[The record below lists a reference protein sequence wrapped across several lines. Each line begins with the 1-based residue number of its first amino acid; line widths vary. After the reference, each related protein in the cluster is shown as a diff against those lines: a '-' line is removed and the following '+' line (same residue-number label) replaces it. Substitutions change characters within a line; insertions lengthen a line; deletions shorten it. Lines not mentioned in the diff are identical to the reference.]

1 MKVLVTDYAWPSL
14 DIERAVLAEAGVTII
29 EAQTGDEDE
38 LVALAP
44 NVDGILT
51 CWKQVSSVV
60 LDASPGCRIV
70 ARYGVG
76 LDNIATEHAT
86 RLGIV
91 VTNVPDY
98 CVDEVSEHAIALA
111 LALARKI
118 VTFSRQTRGGAWD
131 NAAAGHIH
139 RIRGQ
144 TLGIVGCGRIG
155 QATGAKAHALGM
167 HVVGFDK
174 YQRQVP
180 HEIELVATLDELL
193 ERADIVSV
201 HLPLTPETE
210 SLVGEAQL
218 RRMKHRAFLVNTA
231 RGPIVEKSALI
242 QALKEGWIAGAGID
256 VLPQEPPDTADP
268 LLQLDT
274 AIVTPHASFYS
285 EESTVELQRRTAE
298 CVADLLRGHTPKNV
312 VNPEVLDRP
321 NLRMIGPTT

>member
-14 DIERAVLAEAGVTII
+14 DIERAVLAEAGVSIV

-38 LVALAP
+38 LAALARD
-44 NVDGILT
+44 VDGILT

-86 RLGIV
+86 RLGMV

-98 CVDEVSEHAIALA
+98 CVDEVSEHAMGLA
-111 LALARKI
+111 LALARRI
-118 VTFSRQTRGGAWD
+118 VTFSRQTRGGGWD

-144 TLGIVGCGRIG
+144 TMGVVGCGRIG
-155 QATGAKAHALGM
+155 QATGAKSLALGM
-167 HVVGFDK
+167 HVVAFDK
-174 YQRQVP
+174 YAQRVP
-180 HEIELVATLDELL
+180 NGFELVATLDELL

-201 HLPLTPETE
+201 HLPPTPETE
-210 SLVGEAQL
+210 GLVGEAQL
-218 RRMKHRAFLVNTA
+218 RRMKPTAFLVNTA

-242 QALKEGWIAGAGID
+242 HALKEGWIAGAGID
-256 VLPQEPPDTADP
+256 VLPQEPPDSADP

-298 CVADLLRGHTPKNV
+298 CVADVLRGQTPKNV

-321 NLRMIGPTT
+321 NLRMSGPTT

>member
-14 DIERAVLAEAGVTII
+14 DIEREALTEAGATIV
-29 EAQTGDEDE
+29 EAQTGEEDE
-38 LVALAP
+38 LVALAQDA
-44 NVDGILT
+44 VGILT

-76 LDNIATEHAT
+76 LDNIAIEHAT

-98 CVDEVSEHAIALA
+98 CVDEVSEHAVALA

-118 VTFSRQTRGGAWD
+118 VTFSRQTRDGGWD
-131 NAAAGHIH
+131 NAAAGHIY

-174 YQRQVP
+174 YQQHVS
-180 HEIELVATLDELL
+180 EEVELVATLDELL
-193 ERADIVSV
+193 ERADVVSV

-210 SLVGEAQL
+210 SLVGEAEL
-218 RRMKHRAFLVNTA
+218 RRMKPTAFLVNTA
-231 RGPIVEKSALI
+231 RGPIVDKSALI

-256 VLPQEPPDTADP
+256 VLPQEPPDSADP

-312 VNPEVLDRP
+312 VNPEVIDRP
-321 NLRMIGPTT
+321 NLRMTGPTT